1 MAEGAAV
8 NTPIQGSAAEVIK
21 LAMIKIQQELQNQKM
36 GSKMILTVHDELVFD
51 VPFEE
56 EQELYELVKDKM
68 ENVMLLEVPLLV
80 EIGRGN
86 NWLEAH

>member
-1 MAEGAAV
+1 
-8 NTPIQGSAAEVIK
+8 
-21 LAMIKIQQELQNQKM
+21 MIKIQQELENQKM

-56 EQELYELVKDKM
+56 EQELCELVKDTM

>member
-1 MAEGAAV
+1 
-8 NTPIQGSAAEVIK
+8 
-21 LAMIKIQQELQNQKM
+21 M

-56 EQELYELVKDKM
+56 EQELCELVKDTM
-68 ENVMLLEVPLLV
+68 ENVMLLEVPLQV

>member
-21 LAMIKIQQELQNQKM
+21 LAMIMIQQQLQQQKM
-36 GSKMILTVHDELVFD
+36 ESKMILTVHDELVFD
-51 VPFEE
+51 VPTEE
-56 EQELYELVKDKM
+56 EKELCEMVKETM
-68 ENVMLLEVPLLV
+68 ENVMILEVPLLV
-80 EIGRGN
+80 EIGRGK

>member
-1 MAEGAAV
+1 
-8 NTPIQGSAAEVIK
+8 
-21 LAMIKIQQELQNQKM
+21 M

-56 EQELYELVKDKM
+56 EQELCELVKDAM

>member
-1 MAEGAAV
+1 
-8 NTPIQGSAAEVIK
+8 
-21 LAMIKIQQELQNQKM
+21 
-36 GSKMILTVHDELVFD
+36 
-51 VPFEE
+51 
-56 EQELYELVKDKM
+56 M

>member
-1 MAEGAAV
+1 
-8 NTPIQGSAAEVIK
+8 
-21 LAMIKIQQELQNQKM
+21 MIKIQQELQNQKM
-36 GSKMILTVHDELVFD
+36 GSRMILTVHDELVFD
-51 VPFEE
+51 VPTEE
-56 EQELYELVKDKM
+56 KQELCELVKDTM

>member
-1 MAEGAAV
+1 
-8 NTPIQGSAAEVIK
+8 
-21 LAMIKIQQELQNQKM
+21 
-36 GSKMILTVHDELVFD
+36 MILTVHDELVFD
-51 VPFEE
+51 VPIDE
-56 EQELYELVKDKM
+56 EQELCELVKDTM